1 MTAVH
6 TINVNGLGWVDAD
19 PDIEQ
24 IRIRFGNE
32 HKQDTLIVS
41 PAWLVGGL
49 IRALR
54 QAEALST
61 DPPAN
66 AGHMDFELSDVP
78 LSDLMS
84 EMDRCFRASSGGP
97 AVLVPLSLCEQIMP
111 LGWDAPDTPWG
122 QFRAL
127 VANSGVEAETR
138 VLAPSLGDSL
148 GFAHPLDVCAECGEV
163 FTGSEHFHVGEP
175 HEGCDGARM
184 RWQVRGSESDLVAE
198 VPDEAM
204 CRRIVATLN
213 GGAPSVSDEKRQM
226 SQIKQCDDCGENFIG
241 AAHFHAVEVEGVWHV
256 HGSGS
261 GLVARDQKWA
271 ERIAQCL
278 NWRAELDAASGGA
291 S

>member
-84 EMDRCFRASSGGP
+84 EMDRRFRASSGGP

-111 LGWDAPDTPWG
+111 SGWDAPDTPWG

-138 VLAPSLGDSL
+138 VLAPSLITEQIVEAVRNDDVTRRGVAAIRAALADPETRDAMLEDL
-148 GFAHPLDVCAECGEV
+148 GMEFVVKWSRDGIVFPLYR
-163 FTGSEHFHVGEP
+163 SP
-175 HEGCDGARM
+175 
-184 RWQVRGSESDLVAE
+184 L
-198 VPDEAM
+198 
-204 CRRIVATLN
+204 
-213 GGAPSVSDEKRQM
+213 VSDK
-226 SQIKQCDDCGENFIG
+226 G
-241 AAHFHAVEVEGVWHV
+241 A
-256 HGSGS
+256 
-261 GLVARDQKWA
+261 DK
-271 ERIAQCL
+271 
-278 NWRAELDAASGGA
+278 
-291 S
+291 